1 MIETL
6 ILSICIGVSVG
17 LSAGYL
23 GSLMVLEKMA
33 LVGDALSHVALPGLA
48 LGILLNFNPFL
59 GAFAFLFVSAVI
71 IWHLG
76 RVTKLSFETIV
87 GAMFTLA
94 LAIGIL
100 IIPEPEL
107 LEALFGDIT
116 KVTIIETGVAVLVSA
131 VAMLLANRIYKR
143 LVLSMISEELAVS
156 KGIPVSKINLLYLLL
171 VSLVVAVGIKIVGN
185 PSRRLPSDRSG
196 SRSKKP
202 ELRPLQ
208 IRRSQRRL
216 WSGKRLC
223 GNSELQLSKPAD
235 WTVGRNFRS
244 HNFRDIRV
252 GQVAIKIGHSNANRI
267 LLSIKR
273 YESSCMLLHKWTRSF
288 ASLIT
293 RSK

>member
-1 MIETL
+1 
-6 ILSICIGVSVG
+6 
-17 LSAGYL
+17 
-23 GSLMVLEKMA
+23 MVLEKMA

-59 GAFAFLFVSAVI
+59 GAFAFLFVSAVV

-171 VSLVVAVGIKIVGN
+171 VSLVVAVGIKIVGTLLVGFLVIVPAAAAKN
-185 PSRRLPSDRSG
+185 LSSDLFKYAVLSAVFGAVSAFAGILSSSFLNLPTGPLVVISG
-196 SRSKKP
+196 VTIFVVSVLAKWQSK
-202 ELRPLQ
+202 
-208 IRRSQRRL
+208 
-216 WSGKRLC
+216 
-223 GNSELQLSKPAD
+223 
-235 WTVGRNFRS
+235 
-244 HNFRDIRV
+244 
-252 GQVAIKIGHSNANRI
+252 
-267 LLSIKR
+267 
-273 YESSCMLLHKWTRSF
+273 
-288 ASLIT
+288 
-293 RSK
+293 

>member
-6 ILSICIGVSVG
+6 IFSICIGVSVG

-59 GAFAFLFVSAVI
+59 GAFAFLFVSAVV

-171 VSLVVAVGIKIVGN
+171 VSLVVAVGIKIVGTLLVGFLVIVPAAAAKN
-185 PSRRLPSDRSG
+185 LSSDLFKYAVLSAVFGAVSAFAGILSSSFLNLPTGPLVVISG
-196 SRSKKP
+196 VTIFVVSVLAKWQSK
-202 ELRPLQ
+202 
-208 IRRSQRRL
+208 
-216 WSGKRLC
+216 
-223 GNSELQLSKPAD
+223 
-235 WTVGRNFRS
+235 
-244 HNFRDIRV
+244 
-252 GQVAIKIGHSNANRI
+252 
-267 LLSIKR
+267 
-273 YESSCMLLHKWTRSF
+273 
-288 ASLIT
+288 
-293 RSK
+293 